1 MTVEDAPGINWPGV
15 TRRFSHL
22 SSLGAAALALLAC
35 QKQEDAKPSTTETA
49 ETPKVEATTQA
60 AAQPTAPEIDLETL
74 PTEEDFEDEAE
85 KEITSQNLEK
95 KLDELEKEIAA
106 E

>member
-1 MTVEDAPGINWPGV
+1 MMRKV
-15 TRRFSHL
+15 TL
-22 SSLGAAALALLAC
+22 VLAALTLLAC
-35 QKQEDAKPSTTETA
+35 QKKEDTAASSKTETA
-49 ETPKVEATTQA
+49 ETPKVEATAPA
-60 AAQPTAPEIDLETL
+60 AAAAPTAAPEIDLETL

>member
-1 MTVEDAPGINWPGV
+1 MI
-15 TRRFSHL
+15 RKM
-22 SSLGAAALALLAC
+22 SLVLAALALIAC
-35 QKQEDAKPSTTETA
+35 QKSEDTAASSKTETA
-49 ETPKVEATTQA
+49 ETPKVEATAPA
-60 AAQPTAPEIDLETL
+60 AAAAPTATAPEIDLETL

>member
-1 MTVEDAPGINWPGV
+1 MIRKFCLFLTALVA
-15 TRRFSHL
+15 L
-22 SSLGAAALALLAC
+22 SC
-35 QKQEDAKPSTTETA
+35 QKQEDPASSSKTETA
-49 ETPKVEATTQA
+49 ETPKVEGAAPLA
-60 AAQPTAPEIDLETL
+60 AATATAAPEIDLETL
-74 PTEEDFEDEAE
+74 PTEEDFEEEAE

>member
-1 MTVEDAPGINWPGV
+1 MI
-15 TRRFSHL
+15 RKL
-22 SSLGAAALALLAC
+22 SLVLAALALLAC
-35 QKQEDAKPSTTETA
+35 QKKEDTAPSSKTETA
-49 ETPKVEATTQA
+49 ETPKIEATA
-60 AAQPTAPEIDLETL
+60 AAPTTAAAPEIDLETL